1 MTRKEQIEQQT
12 FVYYESCSDE
22 DVAKSK
28 GFIDGAQWADEH
40 PSEKAINKRL
50 YELGY
55 GMSLNGDIITRQQVS
70 ESMERYVKYKKKQ
83 LIDKAVE
90 WLSSHFYDAKYQYRD
105 DEGGWTDIDAIIE
118 DFRKAME
125 E

>member
-1 MTRKEQIEQQT
+1 MTRQDEIRQAAFAKEIGALARET
-12 FVYYESCSDE
+12 FQM
-22 DVAKSK
+22 
-28 GFIDGAQWADEH
+28 GAEWADEH

-55 GMSLNGDIITRQQVS
+55 GMSLNGDIVTRQQVS

-83 LIDKAVE
+83 LIDKACE
-90 WLSSHFYDAKYQYRD
+90 WLKNYRQD
-105 DEGGWTDIDAIIE
+105 TPDGTGYISGIVNDRTIE